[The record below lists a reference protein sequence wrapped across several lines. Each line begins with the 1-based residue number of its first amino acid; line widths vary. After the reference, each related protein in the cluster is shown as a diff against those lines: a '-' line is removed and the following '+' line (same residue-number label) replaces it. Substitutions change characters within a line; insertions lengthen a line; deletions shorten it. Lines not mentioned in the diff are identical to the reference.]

1 MEEIKNDYTA
11 ENRKDINDGSVN
23 KQRVKSGSDIIKKI
37 IMSGLIIAV
46 ILIYILYLRLKI
58 H

>member
-1 MEEIKNDYTA
+1 MEEIKNDYTG
-11 ENRKDINDGSVN
+11 ENKKDINDGSVN